1 MRIGIFTGDVGAG
14 DVDGYIDAAG
24 TARDEGFASYWVS
37 QIFSHDALTLLAVIG
52 REVPD
57 IELGTAV
64 VPTYPRHPMVLAGQ
78 ALTTNAAA
86 GGRLVLGIGLSHQIV
101 IEGMWGYSFD
111 KPARHMREYLSVLMP
126 LLRGEGISVEGQTLT
141 ARGQVTVPGSSP
153 MPVVLAALAPRMLE
167 LAGSVADGTLT
178 WCTGPATL
186 ESHVIPSINAAADK
200 AGRDAPR
207 VIAGLPVCVTDDK
220 DAARERI
227 AKALA
232 IYPTLP
238 SYKAMLDKEGV
249 ANPADIGL
257 IGSEDEVLTGVE
269 RLAKVGVTDFARL
282 GDARPTTTNGPVP
295 APPWSRPCRAD

>member
-1 MRIGIFTGDVGAG
+1 M
-14 DVDGYIDAAG
+14 
-24 TARDEGFASYWVS
+24 
-37 QIFSHDALTLLAVIG
+37 
-52 REVPD
+52 
-57 IELGTAV
+57 

-111 KPARHMREYLSVLMP
+111 KPARHMREYLSALMP
-126 LLRGEGISVEGQTLT
+126 LIRGEGISVEGETLT
-141 ARGQVTVPGSSP
+141 ARGQVAVPGSSP

-200 AGRDAPR
+200 AGRDTPR
-207 VIAGLPVCVTDDK
+207 VIAGLCRSASPTTRTPP
-220 DAARERI
+220 ASASRRRSRSI
-227 AKALA
+227 
-232 IYPTLP
+232 PTLP

-249 ANPADIGL
+249 GNPADIGL
-257 IGSEDEVLTGVE
+257 LGTRDEVLAGIE
-269 RLAKVGVTDFARL
+269 RLQKVGVTDFAASEMPGNHDER
-282 GDARPTTTNGPVP
+282 ART
-295 APPWSRPCRAD
+295 RAALVAALA

>member
-1 MRIGIFTGDVGAG
+1 MRIGIFTGDVGTG

-111 KPARHMREYLSVLMP
+111 KPARHMREYLSALMP

-269 RLAKVGVTDFARL
+269 RLAKVGVTDFAASEMPANDDER
-282 GDARPTTTNGPVP
+282 ARTSAALVAALSG
-295 APPWSRPCRAD
+295 

>member
-1 MRIGIFTGDVGAG
+1 MRIGIFTGDVGEG
-14 DVDGYIDAAG
+14 TVDGYVDAAR
-24 TARDEGFASYWVS
+24 TAHEQGFGSYWVS

-52 REVPD
+52 REVPG

-78 ALTTNAAA
+78 ALTTNQAA

-111 KPARHMREYLSVLMP
+111 KPARHMREYLSALMP
-126 LLRGEGISVEGQTLT
+126 LIRGEGIAVEGQTLT

-200 AGRDAPR
+200 AGRATPR

-249 ANPADIGL
+249 GNPADIGL
-257 IGSEDEVLTGVE
+257 IGSEDDVVAGVE
-269 RLAKVGVTDFARL
+269 RLQKIGVTDFA
-282 GDARPTTTNGPVP
+282 ASEMP
-295 APPWSRPCRAD
+295 ANPDERERTRAALVTALKG

>member
-1 MRIGIFTGDVGAG
+1 MRIGIFTGDVGTG
-14 DVDGYIDAAG
+14 DVDGYIAAAR
-24 TARDEGFASYWVS
+24 TAHEQGFANYWVP
-37 QIFSHDALTLLAVIG
+37 QVFSHDALTILALIG
-52 REVPD
+52 REVPG
-57 IELGTAV
+57 IELGTSV

-86 GGRLVLGIGLSHQIV
+86 GGRLVLGIGLSHQVV

-111 KPARHMREYLSVLMP
+111 KPARHMREYLNALMP
-126 LLRGEGISVEGQTLT
+126 LLRGEAISYQGETLT
-141 ARGQVTVPGSSP
+141 ARGGLAVPGSSP

-186 ESHVIPSINAAADK
+186 ESHVIPSINAAAEK
-200 AGRDAPR
+200 AGRDAVPR

-220 DAARERI
+220 AAARERI
-227 AKALA
+227 AKSLA

-249 ANPADIGL
+249 ESPADIGL
-257 IGSEDEVLTGVE
+257 LGSEDEVRDGIA
-269 RLAKVGVTDFARL
+269 RLEKIGVTDLAAAEAAADPDERE
-282 GDARPTTTNGPVP
+282 RT
-295 APPWSRPCRAD
+295 RAALVAALS

>member
-1 MRIGIFTGDVGAG
+1 MRIGIFVGDVKDGTI
-14 DVDGYIDAAG
+14 DGYVGAAR
-24 TARDEGFASYWVS
+24 AAQEEGFSSYWVP
-37 QIFSHDALTLLAVIG
+37 QIFSHDALTVLALIG
-52 REVPD
+52 REVPE

-101 IEGMWGYSFD
+101 IEGMWGYSFE

-126 LLRGEGISVEGQTLT
+126 LLRGEGVSFEGQTLT
-141 ARGQVTVPGSSP
+141 ARGQVMVPGSSA

-167 LAGSVADGTLT
+167 LAGSVANGTLT

-200 AGRDAPR
+200 AGREAPR

-220 DAARERI
+220 DAAKERI

-249 ANPADIGL
+249 GSPADIGL
-257 IGSEDEVLTGVE
+257 LGTEDEVLTGIE
-269 RLAKVGVTDFARL
+269 RLEKVGVTDFAASEMPGNPDER
-282 GDARPTTTNGPVP
+282 DRT
-295 APPWSRPCRAD
+295 RAALVSALK

>member
-1 MRIGIFTGDVGAG
+1 MVTSTPRDRG
-14 DVDGYIDAAG
+14 
-24 TARDEGFASYWVS
+24 DEGFSSYWVS
-37 QIFSHDALTLLAVIG
+37 QIFGHDALTLLAVIG

-86 GGRLVLGIGLSHQIV
+86 SGRLVLGIGLSHQIV

-126 LLRGEGISVEGQTLT
+126 LIRGEAISVEGETLT

-200 AGRDAPR
+200 AGRDTPR

-227 AKALA
+227 AKVLA

-249 ANPADIGL
+249 ATPRTSASSAVRTRCSPASSDCRRS
-257 IGSEDEVLTGVE
+257 GSPTSRRRSMPGNDDE
-269 RLAKVGVTDFARL
+269 RARTRAASPHSPSAEP
-282 GDARPTTTNGPVP
+282 GTP
-295 APPWSRPCRAD
+295 A

>member
-1 MRIGIFTGDVGAG
+1 MRIGIFTGDVGTG
-14 DVDGYIDAAG
+14 DVDGYVDAAR
-24 TARDEGFASYWVS
+24 TAREQGFASYWVS
-37 QIFSHDALTLLAVIG
+37 QIFSHDALTLLAVVG

-78 ALTTNAAA
+78 ALTTNQAA

-101 IEGMWGYSFD
+101 IEGMWGYSFE
-111 KPARHMREYLSVLMP
+111 KPARHMREYLSALMP
-126 LLRGEGISVEGQTLT
+126 LIRGEGISVEGQTLT

-200 AGRDAPR
+200 AGRDTPR
-207 VIAGLPVCVTDDK
+207 VIAGLPVCVTEDK

-249 ANPADIGL
+249 GNPADIGL
-257 IGSEDEVLTGVE
+257 IGGEDEVVAGVE
-269 RLAKVGVTDFARL
+269 RLQKIGVTDFA
-282 GDARPTTTNGPVP
+282 ASEMP
-295 APPWSRPCRAD
+295 ANDDERERTRNALVAALKA

>member
-111 KPARHMREYLSVLMP
+111 KPARHMREYLSALMP
-126 LLRGEGISVEGQTLT
+126 LIRGEGISIEGQTLT

-200 AGRDAPR
+200 AGRDTPR

-257 IGSEDEVLTGVE
+257 IGTEDEVLSGVE
-269 RLAKVGVTDFARL
+269 RLAKVGVTDFAASEMPGNDDER
-282 GDARPTTTNGPVP
+282 GRT
-295 APPWSRPCRAD
+295 RAALVAAL

>member
-1 MRIGIFTGDVGAG
+1 
-14 DVDGYIDAAG
+14 
-24 TARDEGFASYWVS
+24 
-37 QIFSHDALTLLAVIG
+37 
-52 REVPD
+52 
-57 IELGTAV
+57 
-64 VPTYPRHPMVLAGQ
+64 MVLAGQ

-86 GGRLVLGIGLSHQIV
+86 SGRLVLGIGLSHQIV

-111 KPARHMREYLSVLMP
+111 KPARHMREYLSALMP
-126 LLRGEGISVEGQTLT
+126 LIRGEGISVEGQTLT

-200 AGRDAPR
+200 AGRDTPR

-257 IGSEDEVLTGVE
+257 IGSRGRGARRHRATP
-269 RLAKVGVTDFARL
+269 KVGVTDFAASEMPAQRRRARAHPRRSGRRTHL
-282 GDARPTTTNGPVP
+282 ALSLAGGPAAVDEEGLAGDVAAGVAREQQQ
-295 APPWSRPCRAD
+295 RAVELVALAHAGHRGNAS

>member
-111 KPARHMREYLSVLMP
+111 KPARHMREYLSALMP

-269 RLAKVGVTDFARL
+269 RLAKVGVTDFAGSEMPANDDER
-282 GDARPTTTNGPVP
+282 ART
-295 APPWSRPCRAD
+295 RAALVAALSG

>member
-14 DVDGYIDAAG
+14 DVDGYVDAAG
-24 TARDEGFASYWVS
+24 TARDEGFSSYWVS
-37 QIFSHDALTLLAVIG
+37 QIFGHDALTLLAVIG

-86 GGRLVLGIGLSHQIV
+86 SGRLVLGIGLSHQIV

-111 KPARHMREYLSVLMP
+111 KPARHMREYLSALMP
-126 LLRGEGISVEGQTLT
+126 LIRGEGISVEGETLT

-200 AGRDAPR
+200 AGRDTPR

-257 IGSEDEVLTGVE
+257 IGSQDEVLAGIE
-269 RLAKVGVTDFARL
+269 RLQKVGVTDFAASEMPGNDDER
-282 GDARPTTTNGPVP
+282 ART
-295 APPWSRPCRAD
+295 RAALVAALT